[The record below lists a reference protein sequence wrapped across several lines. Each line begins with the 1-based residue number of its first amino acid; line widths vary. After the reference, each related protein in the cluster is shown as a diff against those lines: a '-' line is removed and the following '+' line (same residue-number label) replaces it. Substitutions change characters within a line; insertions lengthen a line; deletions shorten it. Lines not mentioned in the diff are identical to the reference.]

1 MPRAWR
7 VNDVSSQYSIGETA
21 VTRYADI
28 PKPVRSGIVV
38 VNPDTGTPQRIIV
51 LQFNPD
57 TLERSI
63 GPQSAG
69 DSGDGGSGGKGS
81 GDRNEALRLKGP
93 AEETWKFT
101 AEIDATDQLE
111 IATPDGIHPQLA
123 TLEMLVQPT
132 TAQLRAAS
140 RLAQNGTIEISPIE
154 MPLTLFTWGS
164 KRVMPV
170 RLTELSVNES
180 AFDVNLNPI
189 RASLSIGMKILTVSD
204 LPAGHRGADLYMAH
218 LAQKERLA
226 AAARSGGLGELGLG
240 GILSGRG

>member
-1 MPRAWR
+1 M
-7 VNDVSSQYSIGETA
+7 
-21 VTRYADI
+21 TRYADI
-28 PKPVRSGIVV
+28 PKPIRSGLVV
-38 VNPDTGTPQRIIV
+38 VNPDTGTPQRVIV

-57 TLERSI
+57 TLERTVA
-63 GPQSAG
+63 PQSAG
-69 DSGDGGSGGKGS
+69 DSGDGGSGGTGS

-93 AEETWKFT
+93 AQESWKFT
-101 AEIDATDQLE
+101 AEIDATDQFE
-111 IATPDGIHPQLA
+111 IAAPDGIHPQLA

-132 TAQLRAAS
+132 TEQLRAAS
-140 RLAQNGTIEISPIE
+140 RLSQKGVIEISPIE

-164 KRVMPV
+164 KRVVPV

-189 RASLSIGMKILTVSD
+189 RASLGIGMKILTVSD

-226 AAARSGGLGELGLG
+226 AAARGGSLGALGLG
-240 GILSGRG
+240 GGALSGRG

>member
-1 MPRAWR
+1 M
-7 VNDVSSQYSIGETA
+7 
-21 VTRYADI
+21 TRYADI
-28 PKPVRSGIVV
+28 PKPIRSGLVV
-38 VNPDTGTPQRIIV
+38 VNPDTGTPQRIII

-57 TLERSI
+57 TLERSLA
-63 GPQSAG
+63 PQTAG
-69 DSGDGGSGGKGS
+69 GQNAEGGGTGG

-111 IATPDGIHPQLA
+111 VAAPDGIHPQLA
-123 TLEMLVQPT
+123 VLEMLVQPT
-132 TAQLRAAS
+132 TAQLREAA
-140 RLAQNGTIEISPIE
+140 RQTQKGTIEITPIE

-164 KRVMPV
+164 KRVLPV
-170 RLTELSVNES
+170 RLTELSINES

-189 RASLSIGMKILTVSD
+189 RASLGIGFKVLSVSD

-226 AAARSGGLGELGLG
+226 TAARGGSLGALGLG
-240 GILSGRG
+240 GRDMTTLGRG

>member
-1 MPRAWR
+1 M
-7 VNDVSSQYSIGETA
+7 
-21 VTRYADI
+21 TRYADI
-28 PKPVRSGIVV
+28 PKPIRSGIVV

-63 GPQSAG
+63 APQSAG
-69 DSGDGGSGGKGS
+69 DSGDGGSGGKGN

-132 TAQLRAAS
+132 TDQLRAAG

-226 AAARSGGLGELGLG
+226 AAARGGSLGALGLPG
-240 GILSGRG
+240 ADVLSGRG

>member
-1 MPRAWR
+1 M
-7 VNDVSSQYSIGETA
+7 
-21 VTRYADI
+21 TRYADI
-28 PKPVRSGIVV
+28 PKPIRSGLVV
-38 VNPDTGTPQRIIV
+38 VNPDTGTPQRIII

-57 TLERSI
+57 TLERSLA
-63 GPQSAG
+63 PQTAG
-69 DSGDGGSGGKGS
+69 GQNAEGGGTGG

-111 IATPDGIHPQLA
+111 VAAPDGIHPQLA
-123 TLEMLVQPT
+123 VLEMLVQPT
-132 TAQLRAAS
+132 TAQLREAA
-140 RLAQNGTIEISPIE
+140 RQTQKGTIEITPIE

-170 RLTELSVNES
+170 RLTELSINES

-189 RASLSIGMKILTVSD
+189 RASLSIGLKVLSVSD

-226 AAARSGGLGELGLG
+226 AAARGGSLGALGLG
-240 GILSGRG
+240 GRDTMTLGRG

>member
-1 MPRAWR
+1 M
-7 VNDVSSQYSIGETA
+7 
-21 VTRYADI
+21 TRYPDI
-28 PKPVRSGIVV
+28 PKPIRSGIVV
-38 VNPDTGTPQRIIV
+38 VDPERGTPQRIIV

-57 TLERSI
+57 TLERSLS
-63 GPQSAG
+63 PQAAG
-69 DSGDGGSGGKGS
+69 GTGDAGGGGSGN

-93 AEETWKFT
+93 AQETWKFT
-101 AEIDATDQLE
+101 AEIDATDQFE
-111 IATPDGIHPQLA
+111 VAAPDGIHPELA
-123 TLEMLVQPT
+123 TLEMLVHPT
-132 TAQLRAAS
+132 TAQLREAS
-140 RLAQNGTIEISPIE
+140 RLTKKGTIEISPIE

-189 RASLSIGMKILTVSD
+189 RASLSIGMKVLSVSD

-226 AAARSGGLGELGLG
+226 RAARSGGGLAALGIG
-240 GILSGRG
+240 GRGGVMGRS

>member
-1 MPRAWR
+1 M
-7 VNDVSSQYSIGETA
+7 
-21 VTRYADI
+21 TRYTDI
-28 PKPVRSGIVV
+28 PKPIRSGIVLID
-38 VNPDTGTPQRIIV
+38 PDRGTPQRIIV

-57 TLERSI
+57 TLERSLS
-63 GPQSAG
+63 PQTAGAGG
-69 DSGDGGSGGKGS
+69 DSGGGGSGN

-93 AEETWKFT
+93 AQEAWKFT

-111 IATPDGIHPQLA
+111 VAAPDGIHPQLA

-132 TAQLRAAS
+132 TAQLREAS
-140 RLAQNGTIEISPIE
+140 RLAKNGTIEISPIE

-170 RLTELSVNES
+170 RLTELSINES

-189 RASLSIGMKILTVSD
+189 RASLGIGLKVLSVSD
-204 LPAGHRGADLYMAH
+204 LPAGHLGADLYMAH

-226 AAARSGGLGELGLG
+226 SAARRGSLGALGLNGVLG
-240 GILSGRG
+240 G

>member
-1 MPRAWR
+1 M
-7 VNDVSSQYSIGETA
+7 
-21 VTRYADI
+21 TRYADI
-28 PKPVRSGIVV
+28 PKPIRSGIVV

-57 TLERSI
+57 TLERSVS
-63 GPQSAG
+63 PQSAG
-69 DSGDGGSGGKGS
+69 DSGDAGGGGTGS

-93 AEETWKFT
+93 AQETWKFT
-101 AEIDATDQLE
+101 AEIDATDQFE
-111 IATPDGIHPQLA
+111 IAAPDGIHPQLA

-140 RLAQNGTIEISPIE
+140 RLSQKGAIEISPIE

-180 AFDVNLNPI
+180 AFDVHLNPI

-226 AAARSGGLGELGLG
+226 AAARGGSLGSLGLG
-240 GILSGRG
+240 GLGTAANASASIRRG

>member
-1 MPRAWR
+1 M
-7 VNDVSSQYSIGETA
+7 
-21 VTRYADI
+21 TRYPDI
-28 PKPVRSGIVV
+28 PKPIRSGIVV
-38 VNPDTGTPQRIIV
+38 VDPDRGTPQRIIV

-57 TLERSI
+57 TLERSLS
-63 GPQSAG
+63 PQAAGGAG
-69 DSGDGGSGGKGS
+69 DAGGGGSGS

-93 AEETWKFT
+93 AQETWKFT
-101 AEIDATDQLE
+101 AEIDATDQFE
-111 IATPDGIHPQLA
+111 VAAPDGIHPELA
-123 TLEMLVQPT
+123 TLEMLVHPT
-132 TAQLRAAS
+132 TAQLREAS
-140 RLAQNGTIEISPIE
+140 RLTKKGTIEISPIE

-189 RASLSIGMKILTVSD
+189 RASLSIGMKVLSVSD

-226 AAARSGGLGELGLG
+226 RGARSGGGLAALGIG
-240 GILSGRG
+240 GRGGALGRS

>member
-1 MPRAWR
+1 MTY
-7 VNDVSSQYSIGETA
+7 V
-21 VTRYADI
+21 DI
-28 PKPVRSGIVV
+28 PKPIRSGIVLID
-38 VNPDTGTPQRIIV
+38 PDLGTPQRIIV

-57 TLERSI
+57 TLERSLS
-63 GPQSAG
+63 PQTAG
-69 DSGDGGSGGKGS
+69 AGGDFGGGGSGN

-93 AEETWKFT
+93 AQEQWKFT

-111 IATPDGIHPQLA
+111 IAAPDGIHPQLA

-132 TAQLRAAS
+132 TAQLREAS
-140 RLAQNGTIEISPIE
+140 RLAKNGTIEISPIE

-170 RLTELSVNES
+170 RLTELSITES

-189 RASLSIGMKILTVSD
+189 RASLSIGLKVLTVSD
-204 LPAGHRGADLYMAH
+204 LPAGHLGSDLYMAH

-226 AAARSGGLGELGLG
+226 SGARRGSLGSLGLNG
-240 GILSGRG
+240 ALGAGISSGRG

>member
-1 MPRAWR
+1 M
-7 VNDVSSQYSIGETA
+7 
-21 VTRYADI
+21 TRYADI
-28 PKPVRSGIVV
+28 PKPIRSGLVV
-38 VNPDTGTPQRIIV
+38 VNPDTGTPQRVIV

-57 TLERSI
+57 TLERTVA
-63 GPQSAG
+63 PQSAG
-69 DSGDGGSGGKGS
+69 DSGDGGSGGTGS

-93 AEETWKFT
+93 AQESWKFT
-101 AEIDATDQLE
+101 AEIDATDQFE
-111 IATPDGIHPQLA
+111 IAAPDGIHPQLA

-132 TAQLRAAS
+132 TEQLRAAS
-140 RLAQNGTIEISPIE
+140 RLSQKGTIEISPIE

-189 RASLSIGMKILTVSD
+189 RASLGIGMKILTVSD

-226 AAARSGGLGELGLG
+226 AAARGGSLGALGLG
-240 GILSGRG
+240 GGALSGRG